1 VITNYAPQ
9 FVILSMRSTIFQSL
23 SALSDH
29 VATGCRRNSGGPER
43 QSFASWITKFWVARG
58 RCLRQFGIMTEAL
71 PVTKSA
77 TAVNDESNLRN
88 LFPQTM
94 WSMVAGTR
102 DANEAQALVALER
115 LARAYW
121 QPLYVFLRQRN
132 RSHEDAADSVQ
143 GFFEHLVNRE
153 MLQRVELRET
163 RFRTFLL
170 RCFQNWLISAHRRD
184 QAQKRGG
191 SAVIVSLSEMDS
203 ASHGVAL
210 DPQESPELAFDRR
223 WAQTIF
229 QRTQAKLDQEI
240 ALRER
245 PDYLQELKSR
255 IFHPSP
261 EGPHWAEVAERF
273 AVSEGAVRKAAL
285 DLRSRFAGLLREEVS
300 ELVSCETE
308 VDEELRYL
316 FYLLSHH

>member
-1 VITNYAPQ
+1 
-9 FVILSMRSTIFQSL
+9 
-23 SALSDH
+23 
-29 VATGCRRNSGGPER
+29 
-43 QSFASWITKFWVARG
+43 
-58 RCLRQFGIMTEAL
+58 MTEA
-71 PVTKSA
+71 PPGTKSA
-77 TAVNDESNLRN
+77 LAVKDESNLRN

-102 DANEAQALVALER
+102 DANEAHALVALER
-115 LARAYW
+115 LASAYW
-121 QPLYVFLRQRN
+121 QPLYAFLRQRE
-132 RSHEDAADSVQ
+132 RSHEDAADAVQ
-143 GFFEHLVNRE
+143 GFFVHLMNRD

-191 SAVIVSLSEMDS
+191 SAAIISLSEMNS
-203 ASHGVAL
+203 ASNCVSL
-210 DPQESPELAFDRR
+210 DPQETPEVAFDRR

-229 QRTQAKLDQEI
+229 QRTQAKLAREI

-245 PDYLQELKSR
+245 PDYLLELKSR
-255 IFHPSP
+255 IFHPGP
-261 EGPHWAEVAERF
+261 EGPNWAEVAERF
-273 AVSEGAVRKAAL
+273 AVSEGAVRKAAS

-308 VDEELRYL
+308 VDGELRYL
-316 FYLLSHH
+316 FHLLSHH